1 MIATVGFDASLQKLV
16 EAGGRIGHT
25 RWGLSYMSC
34 IPYAFTELSKR
45 ELTIVVSL
53 SPYEKL
59 LQQLMNIQ

>member
-1 MIATVGFDASLQKLV
+1 
-16 EAGGRIGHT
+16 
-25 RWGLSYMSC
+25 MSC

-59 LQQLMNIQ
+59 LQISVPETLSTAAYYIRIHKYVA